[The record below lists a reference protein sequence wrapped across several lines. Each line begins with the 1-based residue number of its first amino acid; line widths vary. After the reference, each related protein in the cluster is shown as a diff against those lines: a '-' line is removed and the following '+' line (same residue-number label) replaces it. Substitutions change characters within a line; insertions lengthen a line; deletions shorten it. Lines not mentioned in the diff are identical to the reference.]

1 MAANRTDKQFR
12 RLTVKKGDQ
21 VVVISGRKQ
30 EDGGD
35 LGKVGKVLKV
45 VPKTNRLVVEGVN
58 IRTHHQKPQ
67 IQGQK
72 GSLVKKEAP
81 IHRSRVML
89 YDPSLKKGVRIRHK
103 QLENGQ
109 KVRTSHKSGET
120 LDN

>member
-21 VVVISGRKQ
+21 VVVISGKEADR
-30 EDGGD
+30 
-35 LGKVGKVLKV
+35 GKVGKVLRV
-45 VPKTNRLVVEGVN
+45 IPKKNRVVVEGVN
-58 IRTHHQKPQ
+58 IVTRHQKPMM
-67 IQGQK
+67 QGQK

-81 IHRSRVML
+81 IQRSRVML

-103 QLENGQ
+103 ELENGQ

>member
-1 MAANRTDKQFR
+1 MATNRTKKQFR

-30 EDGGD
+30 EEGGD
-35 LGKVGKVLKV
+35 RGKVGKVLKV
-45 VPKTNRLVVEGVN
+45 FPKTNRLVVEGVN
-58 IRTHHQKPQ
+58 IRTYHRKPQ
-67 IQGQK
+67 MQGQK
-72 GSLVKKEAP
+72 GSLIKKEAP

-89 YDPSLKKGVRIRHK
+89 YDPVLKKGVRIRHK

-109 KVRTSHKSGET
+109 KVRVSHQSGET